1 MHALA
6 NDIKPAF
13 GISTEEFESFIRNGI
28 INWGQA
34 VKDVLEEGTL
44 RINQAKQSEMTPLV
58 SILLEGKPNCGKTA
72 LAAKIAMNSEF
83 PFLKFC
89 SPNNMISYSD
99 TAKSI
104 AIKKMFDDAYKSEM
118 SCLVVDDIE
127 TLMGISSL
135 LRF

>member
-34 VKDVLEEGTL
+34 VKDVLEEGML

-58 SILLEGKPNCGKTA
+58 SILLEGLIFVC
-72 LAAKIAMNSEF
+72 
-83 PFLKFC
+83 
-89 SPNNMISYSD
+89 
-99 TAKSI
+99 
-104 AIKKMFDDAYKSEM
+104 
-118 SCLVVDDIE
+118 
-127 TLMGISSL
+127 
-135 LRF
+135 